1 MQSSAPLRPL
11 AIPAEVLRL
20 RWAVVAVQA
29 PMLGWAVFSQGSA
42 LLPFAAVALVL
53 SLAGQLLCQ
62 RFRAGDLPVALLL
75 AVDIGILTLL
85 LVANGGAT
93 SGFTSL
99 FLLYPALAATVL
111 SPRLAWAAC
120 ALVLFCYGGML
131 LELPAPAV
139 GPHAHHAPPGAASGV
154 VQGHDM
160 RGHAISMFLAVGI
173 ASPVLVLALLRARS
187 TLALADARLLAARQA
202 EEQGRRL
209 ASLATLAAGASHELA
224 TPLATIAVAAGELG
238 RRASSDSPEGRDAA
252 LIRQAVERCRR
263 VLQELSADVGAGSG
277 EQQRCVPLGD
287 VLELILE
294 GHGDEVEV
302 EMDESLEERRW
313 TLPPRL
319 LAQAVRRLIGNALH
333 ASAPGL
339 PVLLRVRTGSYG
351 LTIEVQDQGSG
362 MSADVLA
369 RATEPFFTTRPDG
382 TGLGLWFAQSVAEHL
397 GGTLS
402 LRSEPGRGTTAS
414 LHLPDGESE

>member
-1 MQSSAPLRPL
+1 MLSPAPLRPL

-29 PMLGWAVFSQGSA
+29 PLLGWAVHAQGPG
-42 LLPFAAVALVL
+42 LLPFAVLALAL
-53 SLAGQLLCQ
+53 SLGGQLLCQ
-62 RFRAGDLPVALLL
+62 RFRAGDLPVAGLL

-120 ALVLFCYGGML
+120 ALVLLCYGGML
-131 LELPAPAV
+131 LELPAPPV
-139 GPHAHHAPPGAASGV
+139 DPHAHHAPPGAG
-154 VQGHDM
+154 GHDM

-173 ASPVLVLALLRARS
+173 ASPVLVLALLRARA
-187 TLALADARLLAARQA
+187 TLALADARLLIARQA

-238 RRASSDSPEGRDAA
+238 RKTAADSAEGQDVA

-277 EQQRCVPLGD
+277 EQLRTVALGD

-294 GHGDEVEV
+294 GHGDEIEV
-302 EMDESLEERRW
+302 EMDEALEEQPW

-319 LAQAVRRLIGNALH
+319 LAQAVRRLIGNALQ
-333 ASAPGL
+333 ASPAGRS
-339 PVLLRVRTGSYG
+339 VLLRVSIRSSG
-351 LTIEVQDQGSG
+351 LHFEVQDQGSG
-362 MSADVLA
+362 MSAEVLA
-369 RATEPFFTTRPDG
+369 RATEPFFTTRPEG

-402 LRSEPGRGTTAS
+402 LRSEPGRGTVAGI
-414 LHLPDGESE
+414 HLTNGDRE